1 MGMPNTMVLKHSP
14 NFLYIATIAA
24 TSLGFVVVQLDVS
37 IVNVALNKIGSA
49 LSMGIGG
56 LQWVVDA
63 YTLSFASLLLAGGAL
78 GDRIGARSVFVG
90 GMVLF
95 SIASLV
101 CGLAQGAW
109 LLIAARAVQGAGAA
123 LLMPCSLAL
132 LNRAYASDKA
142 RRARAVG
149 LWTAAGGI
157 ALSAGPVLGGVMVA
171 SLGWASIFLVNL
183 PIGALAIWMA
193 YRFLQE
199 TPLKDEK
206 PPIDWAG
213 QGLVVLTLF
222 ALTGA
227 FIAAG
232 STGWTS
238 PLVIGGLAVAIVA
251 GSVFLL
257 VESRAKAP
265 MFPLDLFVR
274 RVPAVTS
281 LVGLAV
287 NLALYGTI
295 FMLSLYFQQE
305 RHYSPQQTGL
315 AFLPFMAAVT
325 VSNVVAGR
333 IAGKYGARLPMA
345 IGLSIGAAGFGFMAL
360 IQADTSYMSL
370 LWRLLFLPIGIG
382 LAVPAM
388 TTALLSSVPTAVSG
402 TASGMLNTVRQSGGA
417 IGVAL
422 FGSALALG
430 TIDGMRLAF
439 LASALAV
446 AGAAICAFVFIR
458 DRSFCRW
465 IAMSSE
471 KAARRRPLLMKLRC
485 GSYAVRRPSPCPP
498 VP

>member
-1 MGMPNTMVLKHSP
+1 MGMSETIVFKPRAA
-14 NFLYIATIAA
+14 YAATVAA

-37 IVNVALNKIGSA
+37 IVNVALNRIGAA

-63 YTLSFASLLLAGGAL
+63 YTLAFASLLLAGGAL
-78 GDRIGARSVFVG
+78 GDRIGARRVFVG
-90 GMVLF
+90 GMALF

-101 CGLAQGAW
+101 CGLAQSPW
-109 LLIAARAVQGAGAA
+109 VLIAARAVQGAGAA

-132 LNRAYASDKA
+132 LNRAYASDKPT
-142 RRARAVG
+142 RARAVG

-157 ALSAGPVLGGVMVA
+157 ALSAGPVLGGFMVA

-183 PIGALAIWMA
+183 PIGALSIWMA
-193 YRFLQE
+193 YRFLEE
-199 TPLKDEK
+199 TPLKAER

-222 ALTGA
+222 SLTGA
-227 FIAAG
+227 FIETG
-232 STGWTS
+232 SFGWVS
-238 PLVIGGLAVAIVA
+238 IPVLGGLIVAVVA
-251 GSVFLL
+251 GSLFLL
-257 VESRAKAP
+257 VESRTKAP
-265 MFPLDLFVR
+265 MFPLKLFASS
-274 RVPAVTS
+274 VPAATS

-287 NLALYGTI
+287 NLTLYGTI

-305 RHYSPQQTGL
+305 RHFSPEMTGL

-325 VSNVVAGR
+325 VSNIAAGR
-333 IAGKYGARLPMA
+333 IAANYGPRLPMA
-345 IGLSIGAAGFGFMAL
+345 IGLLVGAAGFGLMAL
-360 IQADTSYMSL
+360 IQADTSYLSL

-388 TTALLSSVPTAVSG
+388 TTALLSSVPTAMSG
-402 TASGMLNTVRQSGGA
+402 TASGVLNTVRQSGGA

-430 TIDGMRLAF
+430 TIQGMQLAF

-446 AGAAICAFVFIR
+446 AGAAVCAFLFIR
-458 DRSFCRW
+458 DADHS
-465 IAMSSE
+465 A
-471 KAARRRPLLMKLRC
+471 
-485 GSYAVRRPSPCPP
+485 G
-498 VP
+498 

>member
-1 MGMPNTMVLKHSP
+1 MSDTMVLKPSAG
-14 NFLYIATIAA
+14 FTYAVTIAA

-37 IVNVALNKIGSA
+37 IVNVALNRIGSA

-63 YTLSFASLLLAGGAL
+63 YTLAFASLLLAGGVL
-78 GDRIGARSVFVG
+78 GDRIGARRVFVG
-90 GMVLF
+90 GMGLF

-101 CGLAQGAW
+101 CGLAGSAW
-109 LLIAARAVQGAGAA
+109 VLITARAVQGAGAA
-123 LLMPCSLAL
+123 FLMPCSLAL

-157 ALSAGPVLGGVMVA
+157 ALSAGPVLGGFMVA

-183 PIGALAIWMA
+183 PVGALAIWMA

-199 TPLKDEK
+199 TPLKSERK
-206 PPIDWAG
+206 PVDWVG

-227 FIAAG
+227 FIEAG
-232 STGWTS
+232 SSGWVS
-238 PLVIGGLAVAIVA
+238 LPVMGGLAVALVA
-251 GSVFLL
+251 GSSFLL
-257 VESRAKAP
+257 VESRTKSP
-265 MFPLDLFVR
+265 MVPLGLFVSR
-274 RVPAVTS
+274 IPAVTS

-287 NLALYGTI
+287 NLTLYGTI

-305 RHYSPQQTGL
+305 RHFSPEMTGL

-325 VSNVVAGR
+325 VSNVAAGR
-333 IAGKYGARLPMA
+333 IAAIYGARLPMA
-345 IGLSIGAAGFGFMAL
+345 IGLLLGAVGFALMAL
-360 IQADTSYMSL
+360 IQTDTSYLSL
-370 LWRLLFLPIGIG
+370 LWRLLFLPVGIG

-388 TTALLSSVPTAVSG
+388 TTALLSAVPAEMSG
-402 TASGMLNTVRQSGGA
+402 TASGVLNTVRQSGGA

-430 TIDGMRLAF
+430 TITGMQLTF
-439 LASALAV
+439 LASALAL
-446 AGAAICAFVFIR
+446 AASALCAFLFIR
-458 DRSFCRW
+458 
-465 IAMSSE
+465 
-471 KAARRRPLLMKLRC
+471 AADHSA
-485 GSYAVRRPSPCPP
+485 G
-498 VP
+498 

>member
-1 MGMPNTMVLKHSP
+1 MSDTTLLNRPAHLAYASTV
-14 NFLYIATIAA
+14 AA

-37 IVNVALNKIGSA
+37 IVNVALNRIGSA

-63 YTLSFASLLLAGGAL
+63 YTLVFASLLLAGGAL
-78 GDRIGARSVFVG
+78 GDRIGARRVFVG
-90 GMVLF
+90 GMALF

-101 CGLAQGAW
+101 CGLAQSAW
-109 LLIAARAVQGAGAA
+109 VLIAARAVQGAGAA

-157 ALSAGPVLGGVMVA
+157 ALSAGPVLGGFMVA

-199 TPLKDEK
+199 TPLKAEK

-227 FIAAG
+227 FIEAG
-232 STGWTS
+232 SSGWS
-238 PLVIGGLAVAIVA
+238 SVPVIGGLLLAVVA
-251 GSVFLL
+251 GSFFLM
-257 VESRAKAP
+257 VESRTRAP
-265 MFPLDLFVR
+265 MFPLGLFAS

-287 NLALYGTI
+287 NLTLYGTI

-305 RHYSPQQTGL
+305 RHFSPEMTGL

-325 VSNVVAGR
+325 VSNIAAGR
-333 IAGKYGARLPMA
+333 VAANYGPRLPMA
-345 IGLSIGAAGFGFMAL
+345 IGLFVGAGGFGLMAL
-360 IQADTSYMSL
+360 IQADTSYLSL
-370 LWRLLFLPIGIG
+370 LWRLLFLPVGIG

-388 TTALLSSVPTAVSG
+388 TTALLSAVPMEMSG

-430 TIDGMRLAF
+430 TIHGMQLAF

-446 AGAAICAFVFIR
+446 AGSALCAFLFIR
-458 DRSFCRW
+458 DADHF
-465 IAMSSE
+465 A
-471 KAARRRPLLMKLRC
+471 
-485 GSYAVRRPSPCPP
+485 G
-498 VP
+498 

>member
-1 MGMPNTMVLKHSP
+1 MGMPDTIVLKRP
-14 NFLYIATIAA
+14 AAYAATVAA

-37 IVNVALNKIGSA
+37 IVNVALNRIGTG

-63 YTLSFASLLLAGGAL
+63 YTLAFASLLLAGGAL
-78 GDRIGARSVFVG
+78 GDRVGARRVFVG
-90 GMVLF
+90 GMALF

-101 CGLAQGAW
+101 CGLAPSAW
-109 LLIAARAVQGAGAA
+109 LLIAARAAQGAGAA

-157 ALSAGPVLGGVMVA
+157 ALSAGPVLGGFMVA

-199 TPLKDEK
+199 TPLKAER
-206 PPIDWAG
+206 PPIDWMG
-213 QGLVVLTLF
+213 QGLVVLALF
-222 ALTGA
+222 SLTGA
-227 FIAAG
+227 FIETG
-232 STGWTS
+232 SWGWIS
-238 PLVIGGLAVAIVA
+238 MPVIGGLVLAVVA
-251 GSVFLL
+251 ASLFLL
-257 VESRAKAP
+257 VESRTRAP
-265 MFPLDLFVR
+265 MFPLGLFASS
-274 RVPAVTS
+274 VPAVTS

-287 NLALYGTI
+287 NLTLYGTI

-305 RHYSPQQTGL
+305 RHFSPEMTGL

-325 VSNVVAGR
+325 VSNIAAGR
-333 IAGKYGARLPMA
+333 LAANHGPRLPMA
-345 IGLSIGAAGFGFMAL
+345 IGLFVAAAGFGLMAL
-360 IQADTSYMSL
+360 IEADTSYLSL
-370 LWRLLFLPIGIG
+370 LWRLLFLPVGIG

-388 TTALLSSVPTAVSG
+388 TTALLSSVPAEMSG
-402 TASGMLNTVRQSGGA
+402 TASGVLNTVRQSGGA

-422 FGSALALG
+422 FGSALAVG
-430 TIDGMRLAF
+430 TVEGMQLAF

-446 AGAAICAFVFIR
+446 AGSALCAFLFIR
-458 DRSFCRW
+458 DSGH
-465 IAMSSE
+465 S
-471 KAARRRPLLMKLRC
+471 AR
-485 GSYAVRRPSPCPP
+485 
-498 VP
+498 

>member
-1 MGMPNTMVLKHSP
+1 MGMSDTMLFKRPAH
-14 NFLYIATIAA
+14 LAYAATVAA

-37 IVNVALNKIGSA
+37 IVNVALNRIGSA

-63 YTLSFASLLLAGGAL
+63 YTLAFASLLLAGGAL
-78 GDRIGARSVFVG
+78 GDRIGARRVFVG
-90 GMVLF
+90 GMALF
-95 SIASLV
+95 SIASLA
-101 CGLAQGAW
+101 CGLAQSAW
-109 LLIAARAVQGAGAA
+109 MLIAARAVQGAGAA

-157 ALSAGPVLGGVMVA
+157 ALSAGPVLGGFMVA
-171 SLGWASIFLVNL
+171 SLGWESIFLVNL

-193 YRFLQE
+193 YRVLQE
-199 TPLKDEK
+199 TPPKAER

-227 FIAAG
+227 FIEAG
-232 STGWTS
+232 SSGWTS
-238 PLVIGGLAVAIVA
+238 VPMIGGLLLAAIA

-257 VESRAKAP
+257 VESRTKAP
-265 MFPLDLFVR
+265 MFPLGLFAS

-287 NLALYGTI
+287 NLTLYGTI
-295 FMLSLYFQQE
+295 FMLSLYFQKE
-305 RHYSPQQTGL
+305 RHFSPEMTGL

-325 VSNVVAGR
+325 VSNIAAGR
-333 IAGKYGARLPMA
+333 IAANYGPRLPMA
-345 IGLSIGAAGFGFMAL
+345 IGLAIGAAGFGLMAS
-360 IQADTSYMSL
+360 IQADTSYLSL
-370 LWRLLFLPIGIG
+370 LWRLLFLPVGIG

-388 TTALLSSVPTAVSG
+388 TTALLSAVPTEISG
-402 TASGMLNTVRQSGGA
+402 TASGVLNTVRQSGGA

-430 TIDGMRLAF
+430 TIEGMRLAF

-446 AGAAICAFVFIR
+446 AGSALCAFLFIR
-458 DRSFCRW
+458 D
-465 IAMSSE
+465 ADH
-471 KAARRRPLLMKLRC
+471 AA
-485 GSYAVRRPSPCPP
+485 G
-498 VP
+498 